1 MQEAQNFI
9 DERLLLS
16 RLLHHKVSTAFLCDL
31 NESVTSHILY
41 TLMGFVHELEEFVD
55 DSFQELPM
63 RLKESRVLTDDVHNV
78 GGNDSFV
85 ILSALDLTKSQ
96 QIFDNS
102 HQEAFLG
109 FLIWSPGK
117 EIRADI
123 TSEWLRHFT
132 HCTRY

>member
-9 DERLLLS
+9 HERFLLS
-16 RLLHHKVSTAFLCDL
+16 GLLHHKVSTAFLSDL

-55 DSFQELPM
+55 NSFQELPM
-63 RLKESRVLTDDVHNV
+63 RLKESRILTDDIHNV

-96 QIFDNS
+96 
-102 HQEAFLG
+102 
-109 FLIWSPGK
+109 
-117 EIRADI
+117 
-123 TSEWLRHFT
+123 
-132 HCTRY
+132 